1 RVRQGTSGGYSGPAG
16 GLPRGHRRRRPV
28 LRVRGGRLCHRP
40 GSLRGRRAKGVDAVW
55 EEMVGTRSPTVRN
68 TVERGA
74 VRRFADANGDRKALY
89 LDEEVAAQSRSG
101 RLLAPPTLPRVFDFG
116 KLPNVPLPPSGIIHG
131 DQSYTYTR
139 PLFVGE
145 DVDCH
150 TLFKETYE
158 RNGSG
163 GTLRFL
169 VFERVADDAE
179 GNRVLTTRD
188 VYILTEKVAADR
200 KSVVEG
206 KRVERGR

>member
-1 RVRQGTSGGYSGPAG
+1 
-16 GLPRGHRRRRPV
+16 
-28 LRVRGGRLCHRP
+28 
-40 GSLRGRRAKGVDAVW
+40 
-55 EEMVGTRSPTVRN
+55 M
-68 TVERGA
+68 ERGA
-74 VRRFADANGDRKALY
+74 VRRFAEAIGDRNALY
-89 LDEEVAAQSRSG
+89 LDEQVAAQSRWG
-101 RLLAPPTLPRVFDFG
+101 RLIAPPTFPRVFDFG

-158 RNGSG
+158 RKGSG

-188 VYILTEKVAADR
+188 VYILTEKVAAE
-200 KSVVEG
+200 V
-206 KRVERGR
+206 GR